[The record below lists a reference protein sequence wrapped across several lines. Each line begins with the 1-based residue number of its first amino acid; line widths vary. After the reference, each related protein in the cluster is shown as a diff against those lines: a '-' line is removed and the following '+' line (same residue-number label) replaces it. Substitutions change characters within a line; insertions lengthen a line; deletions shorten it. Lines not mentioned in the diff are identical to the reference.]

1 MLKQAFAC
9 QSFKLCA
16 CFAVVGKRMNGDAA
30 AWCEFADT
38 SMYFGSSGD
47 EVFHD
52 DVDAV
57 FMEVA
62 VVAKAEEIEF
72 Q

>member
-1 MLKQAFAC
+1 MPPRGVNFA
-9 QSFKLCA
+9 
-16 CFAVVGKRMNGDAA
+16 
-30 AWCEFADT
+30 E
-38 SMYFGSSGD
+38 YFDVFRIHQGD

-62 VVAKAEEIEF
+62 VVAEAEEIEF

>member
-1 MLKQAFAC
+1 
-9 QSFKLCA
+9 
-16 CFAVVGKRMNGDAA
+16 MNGDAA
-30 AWCEFADT
+30 ARCEFAE
-38 SMYFGSSGD
+38 YFDVFRIHQGD

-62 VVAKAEEIEF
+62 VVAEAEEIEF

>member
-1 MLKQAFAC
+1 
-9 QSFKLCA
+9 
-16 CFAVVGKRMNGDAA
+16 MNGDATA
-30 AWCEFADT
+30 RCEFT
-38 SMYFGSSGD
+38 EYFDVFWIHQGD

-62 VVAKAEEIEF
+62 VVAEAEEIEF
-72 Q
+72 